1 MFDRQSEE
9 DFQEKKSRVGVVV
22 LNLGVPLEFHASK
35 VYTAAMYELF
45 QHAIYL
51 SGSFVLQEAWQSEQG
66 MVYVV
71 NHIYAE
77 RRQAWSRTQY
87 HVLFD
92 EGSGGYLCECG
103 LYSHMG
109 MLCCHAI
116 RVLLSLGVREIP
128 EVHIMKRWTKNACEA
143 LPKHLMIYKECN
155 SALKDATYRHSSL
168 YNKALE
174 IVQMGNKNTE
184 AYGAAMKVLLDAINI
199 LNETNQESDGR
210 GLHDQGAAQV
220 HDQDMPVPGARF
232 CKAYIWEE
240 DLDRYT
246 NQFFQTAVDLA
257 NYHKNHHESCEEKL
271 DEVMSL
277 DSLGSMYQESDE
289 EDMDVFD
296 AYPTTEV
303 CQEEAESDS
312 EGCGKGNRKGGV
324 CPINSRGSVK
334 RFKKLNDLLSEEKR
348 RLVEEMKLGGLMHIP
363 KITRTNRY
371 QQMWVLSK
379 VDEKASAIIV
389 DGRRD
394 TPFDDKDAEKV
405 LGVPGEG
412 ATINKNQAPH
422 VLSSVRQTLGI
433 SSSETRISVI
443 EEIVKKEY
451 GRKMTKEESD
461 AVKVAFVVCAVTY
474 VLAPPLKHNYFMTDY
489 WGGLHT
495 PGLKHMYNS
504 GKYIREEVLISAG
517 RVKSELLGGKVKSNL
532 SGCTFFMQVFYLD
545 NLDLKDNNLP
555 HDVIP
560 RCKVYDQK
568 TINRIIDANT
578 STGKKFRNPDIRT
591 PQRPAHTVCYSRNM
605 SSVRLIRNF
614 TNYGD
619 ASSKS
624 NRGPM
629 VEEIAS
635 ILVEKV
641 GQYSS
646 RCKAVL
652 QLASKKGAKINKRHA
667 HGWEGVLR
675 ETEIFVE
682 EETSKIIA
690 HIDEITN
697 TVRHNNKR
705 TREEENKGKDIP
717 DDVFVPN
724 TFISIKEVMSP
735 LKIPEKSR
743 HCHHVQPCVTQKNT
757 FHEDLG
763 NVSHKSD
770 VNQMGCSTKRKRV
783 EEASEEADP
792 AIRNLDE
799 LIAAA
804 EQHNPVNNDTEVH
817 EQMPI
822 QAQSADGRKWIYG
835 PHSSLNTEVPS
846 FDLGVEND
854 EAVQVPSRELTIL
867 ATTQQEEHTEQYTK
881 QGGSGLEMVCTPA
894 HHSILANRAA
904 GTTPVSLNREIA
916 AQELDIREEMEQATI
931 NLNVT
936 HTQDGLS
943 TQPHRKRTP
952 KYVEL
957 TADHIRMSLSKGGVI
972 ENDLMTVAI
981 RRYQQMDYVFALD
994 KDEGCWRHWLEPEFV
1009 NHVSRGDVIVRY
1021 VQDMFIGEHI
1031 NYDVHRCTE
1040 FILPVKF
1047 NFTWSTYI
1055 WDFPKKRIIVLDPTI
1070 NNGNES
1076 DKVIQNRHRKVA
1088 DNLHVALQTCIEEFF
1103 QGWAPDMARW
1113 NTVLP
1118 KGLNVGLCTGLDNRV
1133 YALHYGRNWMG
1144 SKFKRVLNPQNDG
1157 VVHSRMNILVDVL
1170 GLEGNIGHMPERYRN
1185 FLVRK
1190 KEKE

>member
-1 MFDRQSEE
+1 MSNLQALHRLRCACGRQCAKRKGSSVAKR
-9 DFQEKKSRVGVVV
+9 EKFFLRCI
-22 LNLGVPLEFHASK
+22 N
-35 VYTAAMYELF
+35 
-45 QHAIYL
+45 
-51 SGSFVLQEAWQSEQG
+51 
-66 MVYVV
+66 
-71 NHIYAE
+71 
-77 RRQAWSRTQY
+77 
-87 HVLFD
+87 
-92 EGSGGYLCECG
+92 
-103 LYSHMG
+103 
-109 MLCCHAI
+109 
-116 RVLLSLGVREIP
+116 
-128 EVHIMKRWTKNACEA
+128 
-143 LPKHLMIYKECN
+143 
-155 SALKDATYRHSSL
+155 
-168 YNKALE
+168 YN
-174 IVQMGNKNTE
+174 
-184 AYGAAMKVLLDAINI
+184 
-199 LNETNQESDGR
+199 
-210 GLHDQGAAQV
+210 
-220 HDQDMPVPGARF
+220 VPGARF
-232 CKAYIWEE
+232 CEAYIWEE

-246 NQFFQTAVDLA
+246 NQFCQTAVDLA
-257 NYHKNHHESCEEKL
+257 NYHKNRHESCEEKL
-271 DEVMSL
+271 DEVHEQLEEANAEIRRLKWMNKAIQMAL
-277 DSLGSMYQESDE
+277 AATAPVAPILAESDE
-289 EDMDVFD
+289 DDMDVFD

-363 KITRTNRY
+363 KITRTNR
-371 QQMWVLSK
+371 
-379 VDEKASAIIV
+379 
-389 DGRRD
+389 RD
-394 TPFDDKDAEKV
+394 TPFDDKDVDKV

-451 GRKMTKEESD
+451 GRKMTKAESD
-461 AVKVAFVVCAVTY
+461 AFKVAYVVCAVTY

-495 PGLKHMYNS
+495 PGLIHMYNW
-504 GKYIREEVLISAG
+504 GKYVLEEVLISAG

-532 SGCTFFMQVFYLD
+532 SGCTFFMQ
-545 NLDLKDNNLP
+545 
-555 HDVIP
+555 
-560 RCKVYDQK
+560 
-568 TINRIIDANT
+568 
-578 STGKKFRNPDIRT
+578 
-591 PQRPAHTVCYSRNM
+591 
-605 SSVRLIRNF
+605 
-614 TNYGD
+614 
-619 ASSKS
+619 
-624 NRGPM
+624 
-629 VEEIAS
+629 IAS

-641 GQYSS
+641 GHYSS

-652 QLASKKGAKINKRHA
+652 QLASKKGGDVSAEDS
-667 HGWEGVLR
+667 G
-675 ETEIFVE
+675 E
-682 EETSKIIA
+682 ESPLSPCSAMCNTK
-690 HIDEITN
+690 TN
-697 TVRHNNKR
+697 TF
-705 TREEENKGKDIP
+705 D
-717 DDVFVPN
+717 
-724 TFISIKEVMSP
+724 
-735 LKIPEKSR
+735 
-743 HCHHVQPCVTQKNT
+743 
-757 FHEDLG
+757 EDPG

-804 EQHNPVNNDTEVH
+804 EQYNPVNNDREVH

-881 QGGSGLEMVCTPA
+881 QGGPSKFKIDFTGFRSIDLMDDFSRAVTPHGSGLEMVCTPA
-894 HHSILANRAA
+894 HHSIPPNRAA
-904 GTTPVSLNREIA
+904 GTTPISLNREIA

-943 TQPHRKRTP
+943 TQPHRKRTVKPGRAARSPFVLGYDPPTRAPANVEKVFRMFMKESVDARKDNWVISTQP

-957 TADHIRMSLSKGGVI
+957 TADHIRMSLSEGGVI
-972 ENDLMTVAI
+972 ENDLMIVAI

-994 KDEGCWRHWLEPEFV
+994 KDEGCWRHWLEPDFV

-1021 VQDMFIGEHI
+1021 VQDMFIREHI

-1088 DNLHVALQTCIEEFF
+1088 DNLHVALQSCIQEFF

-1113 NTVLP
+1113 NTIFP
-1118 KGLNVGLCTGLDNRV
+1118 KWLNVGLCTGPDSGV

-1190 KEKE
+1190 KEKEHEQIGLDIISVYAACYPGVQARESPF